1 MLGMGR
7 GEVTELGCTMNKNS
21 TIAVAFRESDDKAG
35 LQGAKSLSQNL
46 TSLMVISLSQTFHAK
61 WTLHAH
67 KEMATYNVQ
76 VSIEGPERPFMTDVA
91 PIVEE
96 INQLEGEDLSAKI
109 GKSSLEAVVLHIRGI
124 ANKHLDARDRI
135 KGIKLTENG
144 FFTVSIG
151 NND

>member
-1 MLGMGR
+1 
-7 GEVTELGCTMNKNS
+7 MNRNS

-35 LQGAKSLSQNL
+35 LQEAKSPPQNL
-46 TSLMVISLSQTFHAK
+46 NSLMVISLSQTFHAK

-76 VSIEGPERPFMTDVA
+76 ISIEGPERPFMTDVA

-96 INQLEGEDLSAKI
+96 LKQLEGEDLSAKI
-109 GKSSLEAVVLHIRGI
+109 GKSCLEAVVLHIREI
-124 ANKHLDARDRI
+124 AKKHLDVQDHI
-135 KGIKLTENG
+135 KGIRLTENG